1 MPIEIKKGRKNER
14 KKRKRWGRASERS
27 PDKRTNTRG
36 AQLGRAER
44 DEREGSEEGRGI
56 GGRKMGRGKVEGRV
70 ASVA

>member
-1 MPIEIKKGRKNER
+1 MGPGEREKPGQKNEH
-14 KKRKRWGRASERS
+14 ARS
-27 PDKRTNTRG
+27 TAGKSR
-36 AQLGRAER
+36 ER